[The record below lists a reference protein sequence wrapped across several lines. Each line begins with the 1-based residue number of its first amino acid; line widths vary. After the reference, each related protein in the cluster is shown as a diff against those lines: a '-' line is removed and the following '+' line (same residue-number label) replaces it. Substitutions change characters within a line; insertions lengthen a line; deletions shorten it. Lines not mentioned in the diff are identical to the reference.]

1 MDGYFMYLFS
11 PFVAI
16 FLRINGEYEAETR
29 GCGGAGGVR
38 GAGRGGGRRWFG
50 GRLALEVG
58 AGGLAGEEDG
68 GCSEEEGEG

>member
-29 GCGGAGGVR
+29 GCGGGGPDGGSAGG
-38 GAGRGGGRRWFG
+38 
-50 GRLALEVG
+50 
-58 AGGLAGEEDG
+58 
-68 GCSEEEGEG
+68 